1 MIREEERH
9 LTREMRL
16 RNCIL
21 NRYGSLRRF
30 ALDADIP
37 YSSVLTILSR
47 GIGGASF
54 DTVMKIC
61 RTLEMD
67 AEEIY
72 RL

>member
-16 RNCIL
+16 RNRIL
-21 NRYGSLRRF
+21 DQYGSLRRF
-30 ALDADIP
+30 ALEADIP

-54 DTVMKIC
+54 DTMMKIC
-61 RTLEMD
+61 RTLEME
-67 AEEIY
+67 AEEINK
-72 RL
+72 L